1 MDARGCNGG
10 FGTLF
15 SCSSPDLPV
24 SNVRAW
30 ICNSRMYSLI
40 SFQANLRPSMI
51 WTALAGV
58 GVRLRTDERP
68 VLVHE
73 KLVELDIA
81 MHHVILDQVAC
92 DTKK

>member
-1 MDARGCNGG
+1 
-10 FGTLF
+10 
-15 SCSSPDLPV
+15 
-24 SNVRAW
+24 
-30 ICNSRMYSLI
+30 
-40 SFQANLRPSMI
+40 MI